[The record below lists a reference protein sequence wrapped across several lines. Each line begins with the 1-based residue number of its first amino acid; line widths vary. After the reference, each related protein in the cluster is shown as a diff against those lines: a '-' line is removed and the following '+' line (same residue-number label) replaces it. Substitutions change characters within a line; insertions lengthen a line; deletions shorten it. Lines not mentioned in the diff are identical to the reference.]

1 MISEKMTRALN
12 EHIQKE
18 LYSSH
23 LYLAM
28 SSWCEAAN
36 LPGFARWLRIQYE
49 EERKHAMRLF
59 DYLLDQGVD
68 AQVPEVKAPP
78 AGWSSV
84 QEVFRAVAAHERE
97 ITASVHRLR
106 ALATEENDYATQVEI
121 DWFVKE
127 QVEEEKNANL
137 LAAHIE
143 MVGDRSAAILN
154 LDHRAGKRGE

>member
-1 MISEKMTRALN
+1 MISEKMTAALN
-12 EHIQKE
+12 EQVQKE

-28 SSWCEAAN
+28 SSWCDMAN
-36 LPGFARWLRIQYE
+36 LPGFARWLRIQSE
-49 EERKHAMRLF
+49 EERKHALRLF
-59 DYLLDQGVD
+59 DYLLDQGV
-68 AQVPEVKAPP
+68 AARVPEVKAPP
-78 AGWSSV
+78 AEWPSV
-84 QEVFRAVAAHERE
+84 LEVFRTVAAHERE

-106 ALATEENDYATQVEI
+106 GLAAAENDYATQAEL

-137 LAAHIE
+137 MAAHLE